1 MPHPPQHLSSLF
13 PTVHAPP
20 LRPNVFILSS
30 PPFMPPQYPPTE
42 KLCLCPHPSQMTF
55 SPSPNPT
62 APPRAPRL
70 NNPTTTGLIPSPY
83 SSPSPPVS
91 SLALSPN
98 MARLLSPTRH
108 GPLPPI
114 TAQFSPFSSTAA
126 PIYLLATTATLIYLL
141 VTSIAPIYLCA
152 TTAAPIYLLAATAA
166 PIWFSGCIAGVGVHR
181 SWQHHRILASK
192 SEEAVQ
198 LTWSWSLFPASA
210 HENQS
215 HRCRIRPR
223 RPCSVP
229 DNRDVGVGEEGAS
242 TSEQLELEWKLLT
255 RRIRDSGIISSC
267 LIGLLTGV
275 AVVLFNYVVHEI
287 RDLFWD
293 GIPNRGASWLREE
306 PIQATW
312 TRVVLVP
319 ACGGVIVSVLNL
331 LRQRFDSAV
340 QEDPSLQTPTAY
352 LKSASRPF
360 LKAMA
365 ASVTLG
371 TGNSLGPEGPSVDIG
386 TSIAK
391 GVGPFFDNGKSS
403 GRMLSLLAAGS
414 AAGLSAGFNTAVAG
428 CFFAVESVLWP
439 SPADASL
446 PLTNNTSMVI
456 LSAVI
461 ASVVS
466 EIGLGSQPAFKVPD
480 YDFRSPGEL
489 PLYLLLGILCGL
501 VSLALSRCTS
511 YMLTIVDNLHKA
523 TGIPRASF
531 PVLGG
536 LSVGLIALIYPEI
549 LYWGFENVDILLE
562 SRPFVKGLSTDLLLQ
577 LIAVKIVVTSL
588 CRASGLVGGYYAPSL
603 FIGGATGMAY
613 GKLISLAVAES
624 NPTVNLSVL
633 EVASPQAY
641 GLTKRGDDRG
651 TKKIELENSN
661 SAVLPEI
668 SSRSSIESSA
678 SNTFV
683 EGVSYLSNLCQVES
697 SLCVEDDNV
706 ETTYFVRR
714 TFVSEAMKTRYV
726 MVSMCTLL
734 TEVIDLMLAEKQ
746 SCAVIVDIDDTL
758 IGFLTLRDIQEYGKF
773 AKARSKKH
781 KELLVSELC
790 LLNGEICSVPWTATP
805 DMELRYA
812 QMVMKERGFNQVPVV
827 RNIYEKTYPVGIIDP
842 ESISLTCSAL
852 ATRKSLG

>member
-1 MPHPPQHLSSLF
+1 M
-13 PTVHAPP
+13 VG
-20 LRPNVFILSS
+20 I
-30 PPFMPPQYPPTE
+30 
-42 KLCLCPHPSQMTF
+42 
-55 SPSPNPT
+55 
-62 APPRAPRL
+62 
-70 NNPTTTGLIPSPY
+70 
-83 SSPSPPVS
+83 
-91 SLALSPN
+91 
-98 MARLLSPTRH
+98 
-108 GPLPPI
+108 
-114 TAQFSPFSSTAA
+114 
-126 PIYLLATTATLIYLL
+126 
-141 VTSIAPIYLCA
+141 
-152 TTAAPIYLLAATAA
+152 
-166 PIWFSGCIAGVGVHR
+166 GCIAGVGVYHP
-181 SWQHHRILASK
+181 SWHHHRIRILTSK
-192 SEEAVQ
+192 SEETVKV
-198 LTWSWSLFPASA
+198 TRWWSLFSASA
-210 HENQS
+210 YETR
-215 HRCRIRPR
+215 HRCRPRPR
-223 RPCSVP
+223 RPCCVP
-229 DNRDVGVGEEGAS
+229 KDIDAEEEGPS
-242 TSEQLELEWKLLT
+242 TSERLELEWKLLS
-255 RRIRDSGIISSC
+255 RRIGDSGIISSC
-267 LIGLLTGV
+267 LVGLLTGV
-275 AVVLFNYVVHEI
+275 AVVVFNYAVHEI

-293 GIPNRGASWLREE
+293 GIPNRGASWLREA
-306 PIQATW
+306 PIETTW
-312 TRVVLVP
+312 ARVVLVP
-319 ACGGVIVSVLNL
+319 AFGGAAVSVLNL
-331 LRQRFDSAV
+331 LRSRFDS
-340 QEDPSLQTPTAY
+340 SLQQDPFLRTPSAY
-352 LKSASRPF
+352 LKSASRPL
-360 LKAMA
+360 LKAVA

-391 GVGPFFDNGKSS
+391 GLAPFFHNGKTS

-414 AAGLSAGFNTAVAG
+414 AAGLAAGFNAAVAG

-577 LIAVKIVVTSL
+577 LIAVKIVATSL

-624 NPTVNLSVL
+624 NPMINLSVL

-641 GLTKRGDDRG
+641 GLVGMAATLAGVCQVPLTAVLLLFELTQDYRIVLPLLGAVGLSSWISSVQTKRDDRVA
-651 TKKIELENSN
+651 KKIKSENSN
-661 SAVLPEI
+661 STSLSKI
-668 SSRSSIESSA
+668 SSPSSIESSA
-678 SNTFV
+678 GNTFA
-683 EGVSYLSNLCQVES
+683 EAAPYMSNLCQVES
-697 SLCVEDDNV
+697 SLCIEDDNV
-706 ETTYFVRR
+706 ETTYIVRR

-726 MVSMCTLL
+726 TVSMCTLL
-734 TEVIDLMLAEKQ
+734 TEVIDLMIAEKQ
-746 SCAVIVDIDDTL
+746 SCAVIVDTDDTL

-773 AKARSKKH
+773 AKARSKKD

-790 LLNGEICSVPWTATP
+790 LLDGQICSVPWTATP

-812 QMVMKERGFNQVPVV
+812 QMIMKERGFNQVPVV
-827 RNIYEKTYPVGIIDP
+827 RNIYERTYPVGIIDP
-842 ESISLTCSAL
+842 ESIRLTCSAL
-852 ATRKSLG
+852 ATRETLS

>member
-1 MPHPPQHLSSLF
+1 M
-13 PTVHAPP
+13 V
-20 LRPNVFILSS
+20 
-30 PPFMPPQYPPTE
+30 
-42 KLCLCPHPSQMTF
+42 
-55 SPSPNPT
+55 
-62 APPRAPRL
+62 
-70 NNPTTTGLIPSPY
+70 GL
-83 SSPSPPVS
+83 
-91 SLALSPN
+91 
-98 MARLLSPTRH
+98 
-108 GPLPPI
+108 
-114 TAQFSPFSSTAA
+114 
-126 PIYLLATTATLIYLL
+126 
-141 VTSIAPIYLCA
+141 
-152 TTAAPIYLLAATAA
+152 
-166 PIWFSGCIAGVGVHR
+166 GCIAGVGVHP
-181 SWQHHRILASK
+181 SWHHDRVRILASK
-192 SEEAVQ
+192 SEE
-198 LTWSWSLFPASA
+198 LTLKRWWSWSLFPSASA
-210 HENQS
+210 HET
-215 HRCRIRPR
+215 HLCRIRAR
-223 RPCSVP
+223 RPRCVP
-229 DNRDVGVGEEGAS
+229 DNREAGAGKEAEE
-242 TSEQLELEWKLLT
+242 EQQLELEWKLLT
-255 RRIRDSGIISSC
+255 RRIGDSGIISSC
-267 LIGLLTGV
+267 LVGLLTGV
-275 AVVLFNYVVHEI
+275 AVVLFNYAVHEI

-293 GIPNRGASWLREE
+293 GIPNRGASWLREA
-306 PIQATW
+306 PIQTTW
-312 TRVVLVP
+312 ARVVLVP
-319 ACGGVIVSVLNL
+319 AFGGVIVSLLNL

-340 QEDPSLQTPTAY
+340 LEDPFLQTPSSN

-391 GVGPFFDNGKSS
+391 GLRPFFDNGKSS

-414 AAGLSAGFNTAVAG
+414 AAGLSAGFNAAVAG

-439 SPADASL
+439 SSADASL

-466 EIGLGSQPAFKVPD
+466 EIGLGSQPAFKVPE

-511 YMLTIVDNLHKA
+511 YMFTIVDNLHKA
-523 TGIPRASF
+523 TGIPRSSF

-577 LIAVKIVVTSL
+577 LIAVKIVATSL

-624 NPTVNLSVL
+624 NPTINLSVL

-641 GLTKRGDDRG
+641 GLVGMAATLAGVCQVPLTAVLLLFELTQDYRIVLPLLGAVGLSSWISSVQTKRGDDG
-651 TKKIELENSN
+651 GAKKIELENSN
-661 SAVLPEI
+661 SPLLPET

-678 SNTFV
+678 GNTFA
-683 EGVSYLSNLCQVES
+683 EDVSYLSDLCQVES

-726 MVSMCTLL
+726 AVSMCTPLI
-734 TEVIDLMLAEKQ
+734 EVIDLMLAEKQ
-746 SCAVIVDIDDTL
+746 SCAVIVDTDDTL

-773 AKARSKKH
+773 AKARSTKH
-781 KELLVSELC
+781 KELLVSEFC

-805 DMELRYA
+805 DMELHYA
-812 QMVMKERGFNQVPVV
+812 QMIMKERRFNHVPVV
-827 RNIYEKTYPVGIIDP
+827 RNIYERTYPVGIIDP
-842 ESISLTCSAL
+842 ESISLTCRFYSFFSNDL
-852 ATRKSLG
+852 FVSLFNKLFCLPGAQIFFQIYNVYFNSYLFLILKGLIKTVQER

>member
-1 MPHPPQHLSSLF
+1 M
-13 PTVHAPP
+13 V
-20 LRPNVFILSS
+20 
-30 PPFMPPQYPPTE
+30 
-42 KLCLCPHPSQMTF
+42 
-55 SPSPNPT
+55 
-62 APPRAPRL
+62 
-70 NNPTTTGLIPSPY
+70 GL
-83 SSPSPPVS
+83 
-91 SLALSPN
+91 
-98 MARLLSPTRH
+98 
-108 GPLPPI
+108 
-114 TAQFSPFSSTAA
+114 
-126 PIYLLATTATLIYLL
+126 
-141 VTSIAPIYLCA
+141 
-152 TTAAPIYLLAATAA
+152 
-166 PIWFSGCIAGVGVHR
+166 GCIAGVGVHP
-181 SWQHHRILASK
+181 SWHHDRVRILASK
-192 SEEAVQ
+192 SEE
-198 LTWSWSLFPASA
+198 LTLKRWWSWSLFPSASA
-210 HENQS
+210 HET
-215 HRCRIRPR
+215 HLCRIRAR
-223 RPCSVP
+223 RPRCVP
-229 DNRDVGVGEEGAS
+229 DNREAGAGKEAEE
-242 TSEQLELEWKLLT
+242 EQQLELEWKLLT
-255 RRIRDSGIISSC
+255 RRIGDSGIISSC
-267 LIGLLTGV
+267 LVGLLTGV
-275 AVVLFNYVVHEI
+275 AVVLFNYAVHEI

-293 GIPNRGASWLREE
+293 GIPNRGASWLREA
-306 PIQATW
+306 PIQTTW
-312 TRVVLVP
+312 ARVVLVP
-319 ACGGVIVSVLNL
+319 AFGGVIVSLLNL

-340 QEDPSLQTPTAY
+340 LEDPFLQTPSSN

-391 GVGPFFDNGKSS
+391 GLRPFFDNGKSS

-414 AAGLSAGFNTAVAG
+414 AAGLSAGIYTYTLLLSLSWDPIIFFSNLHFLSGFNAAVAG

-439 SPADASL
+439 SSADASL

-466 EIGLGSQPAFKVPD
+466 EIGLGSQPAFKVPE

-511 YMLTIVDNLHKA
+511 YMFTIVDNLHKA
-523 TGIPRASF
+523 TGIPRSSF

-577 LIAVKIVVTSL
+577 LIAVKIVATSL

-624 NPTVNLSVL
+624 NPTINLSVL

-641 GLTKRGDDRG
+641 GLVGMAATLAGVCQVPLTAVLLLFELTQDYRIVLPLLGAVGLSSWISSVQTKRGDDG
-651 TKKIELENSN
+651 GAKKIELENSN
-661 SAVLPEI
+661 SPLLPET

-678 SNTFV
+678 GNTFA
-683 EGVSYLSNLCQVES
+683 EDVSYLSDLCQVES

-726 MVSMCTLL
+726 AVSMCTPLI
-734 TEVIDLMLAEKQ
+734 EVIDLMLAEKQ
-746 SCAVIVDIDDTL
+746 SCAVIVDTDDTL

-773 AKARSKKH
+773 AKARSTKH
-781 KELLVSELC
+781 KELLVSEFC

-805 DMELRYA
+805 DMELHYA
-812 QMVMKERGFNQVPVV
+812 QMIMKERRFNHVPVV
-827 RNIYEKTYPVGIIDP
+827 RNIYERTYPVGIIDP

-852 ATRKSLG
+852 ATRQSLS

>member
-1 MPHPPQHLSSLF
+1 M
-13 PTVHAPP
+13 V
-20 LRPNVFILSS
+20 
-30 PPFMPPQYPPTE
+30 
-42 KLCLCPHPSQMTF
+42 
-55 SPSPNPT
+55 
-62 APPRAPRL
+62 
-70 NNPTTTGLIPSPY
+70 GLGY
-83 SSPSPPVS
+83 
-91 SLALSPN
+91 
-98 MARLLSPTRH
+98 
-108 GPLPPI
+108 I
-114 TAQFSPFSSTAA
+114 T
-126 PIYLLATTATLIYLL
+126 
-141 VTSIAPIYLCA
+141 
-152 TTAAPIYLLAATAA
+152 
-166 PIWFSGCIAGVGVHR
+166 GVGVHPR
-181 SWQHHRILASK
+181 WHHGIRILACE
-192 SEEAVQ
+192 SEEAVK
-198 LTWSWSLFPASA
+198 LTRSLSLFPASA
-210 HENQS
+210 YTYAHET
-215 HRCRIRPR
+215 HRCGIRR
-223 RPCSVP
+223 CVP
-229 DNRDVGVGEEGAS
+229 DNTNRDVGEEEDAS

-255 RRIRDSGIISSC
+255 RRAGDSGIISSC
-267 LIGLLTGV
+267 LVGLLTGV
-275 AVVLFNYVVHEI
+275 AVVLFNYAVHEI
-287 RDLFWD
+287 RDLLWD
-293 GIPNRGASWLREE
+293 GIPDRGASWLREA

-312 TRVVLVP
+312 ARVVLVP
-319 ACGGVIVSVLNL
+319 AFGGVIVSVLNL
-331 LRQRFDSAV
+331 LRQRFDSSV
-340 QEDPSLQTPTAY
+340 QEDPFLKTPSAY

-391 GVGPFFDNGKSS
+391 GLAPFFHNGKSS

-414 AAGLSAGFNTAVAG
+414 AAGLSAGFNAAVAG

-466 EIGLGSQPAFKVPD
+466 EIGLGSQPAFKVPE
-480 YDFRSPGEL
+480 YDFRSPGVRVFNLISEL

-577 LIAVKIVVTSL
+577 LIAVKIVATSL

-613 GKLISLAVAES
+613 GKLISLAVSES
-624 NPTVNLSVL
+624 SPTINLSVL

-641 GLTKRGDDRG
+641 GLVGMAATLAGVCQVPLTAVLLLFELTQDYRIVLPLLGAVGLSSWISSGQTKRGDNRG
-651 TKKIELENSN
+651 AKKIKLEDSI
-661 SAVLPEI
+661 SALVPEI
-668 SSRSSIESSA
+668 SSGTSIESSA
-678 SNTFV
+678 GNTFA

-706 ETTYFVRR
+706 ETTYFVRK

-726 MVSMCTLL
+726 TVSMCTLL

-746 SCAVIVDIDDTL
+746 SCAVIVDTDDTL

-790 LLNGEICSVPWTATP
+790 ILNGEICSVPWTTTP
-805 DMELRYA
+805 DMELRYV
-812 QMVMKERGFNQVPVV
+812 QMIMKERGFNQVPVV
-827 RNIYEKTYPVGIIDP
+827 RNICERTYPVGIIDP
-842 ESISLTCSAL
+842 DMLWPPDSPSANIPN
-852 ATRKSLG
+852 

>member
-1 MPHPPQHLSSLF
+1 M
-13 PTVHAPP
+13 V
-20 LRPNVFILSS
+20 
-30 PPFMPPQYPPTE
+30 
-42 KLCLCPHPSQMTF
+42 
-55 SPSPNPT
+55 
-62 APPRAPRL
+62 
-70 NNPTTTGLIPSPY
+70 GL
-83 SSPSPPVS
+83 
-91 SLALSPN
+91 
-98 MARLLSPTRH
+98 
-108 GPLPPI
+108 
-114 TAQFSPFSSTAA
+114 
-126 PIYLLATTATLIYLL
+126 
-141 VTSIAPIYLCA
+141 
-152 TTAAPIYLLAATAA
+152 
-166 PIWFSGCIAGVGVHR
+166 GCIAGVGVHP
-181 SWQHHRILASK
+181 SWHHDRVRILASK
-192 SEEAVQ
+192 SEE
-198 LTWSWSLFPASA
+198 LTLKRWWSWSLFPSASA
-210 HENQS
+210 HET
-215 HRCRIRPR
+215 HLCRIRAR
-223 RPCSVP
+223 RPRCVP
-229 DNRDVGVGEEGAS
+229 DNREAGAGKEAEE
-242 TSEQLELEWKLLT
+242 EQQLELEWKLLT
-255 RRIRDSGIISSC
+255 RRIGDSGIISSC
-267 LIGLLTGV
+267 LVGLLTGV
-275 AVVLFNYVVHEI
+275 AVVLFNYAVHEI

-293 GIPNRGASWLREE
+293 GIPNRGASWLREA
-306 PIQATW
+306 PIQTTW
-312 TRVVLVP
+312 ARVVLVP
-319 ACGGVIVSVLNL
+319 AFGGVIVSLLNL

-340 QEDPSLQTPTAY
+340 LEDPFLQTPSSN

-391 GVGPFFDNGKSS
+391 GLRPFFDNGKSS

-414 AAGLSAGFNTAVAG
+414 AAGLSAGFNAAVAG

-439 SPADASL
+439 SSADASL

-466 EIGLGSQPAFKVPD
+466 EIGLGSQPAFKVPE

-511 YMLTIVDNLHKA
+511 YMFTIVDNLHKA
-523 TGIPRASF
+523 TGIPRSSF

-577 LIAVKIVVTSL
+577 LIAVKIVATSL

-624 NPTVNLSVL
+624 NPTINLSVL

-641 GLTKRGDDRG
+641 GLVGMAATLAGVCQVPLTAVLLLFELTQDYRIVLPLLGAVGLSSWISSVQTKRGDDG
-651 TKKIELENSN
+651 GAKKIELENSN
-661 SAVLPEI
+661 SPLLPET

-678 SNTFV
+678 GNTFA
-683 EGVSYLSNLCQVES
+683 EDVSYLSDLCQVES

-706 ETTYFVRR
+706 ETTYFVR
-714 TFVSEAMKTRYV
+714 
-726 MVSMCTLL
+726 
-734 TEVIDLMLAEKQ
+734 
-746 SCAVIVDIDDTL
+746 
-758 IGFLTLRDIQEYGKF
+758 
-773 AKARSKKH
+773 
-781 KELLVSELC
+781 ELLVSEFC

-805 DMELRYA
+805 DMELHYA
-812 QMVMKERGFNQVPVV
+812 QMIMKERRFNHVPVV
-827 RNIYEKTYPVGIIDP
+827 RNIYERTYPVGIIDP

-852 ATRKSLG
+852 ATRQSLS